1 MKIEN
6 QIEKL
11 SWNSYEARIFT
22 ILMTSIPLWILL
34 FFTIF
39 NFAVPALIFTVITF
53 ILLLLQWYYSV
64 LNWDLYISNDKFI
77 LRRWFHKDIIVDI
90 CDVKVSGL
98 GFLTMFYRLFKIEIN
113 NDRYYVVFRLKS
125 QFELFNAEKVEK
137 RIENYIS
144 EEIDKRKASDKNN
157 EMLTIPDM

>member
-77 LRRWFHKDIIVDI
+77 LRRWFHKTIIVDI